1 MTQQAGRAENSPLL
15 FLYRI
20 LQGALIGGGAILPG
34 VSGGVLAV
42 VFGIYQPM
50 MAFLSRPVS
59 TFKKQWRLFVPVI
72 LGVGLGFWGFAKL
85 MGWMFR
91 DDSPIP
97 LALFAGLIL
106 GTLPQLYRN
115 SRRSGEGQPLNARE
129 KRANHLSILIAFA
142 LLISLLLFLQTG
154 TRLDYTRFT
163 ELQSNEIR
171 LEYSLRGSE
180 RQASEAL
187 GSLSLRLAM
196 GDPAGAH
203 GALTLI
209 PCEAQGALLPGA
221 VEGDGSP
228 SPAISLSLPQ
238 DLPRDTVYTLYL
250 EDEPAG
256 QFEEAESGARTLRL
270 QFDKSHLDWRPTLFW
285 SLVSGVIWGFS
296 LVVPGL
302 SSSALLIF
310 MGVYKYLM
318 NSVGALD
325 FGVIIPLLSG
335 IALVAFLFARMVDRL
350 FEKHYSLAS
359 GAVVGL
365 VTAST
370 LVIIPRQFSSLPEAL
385 LCLLM
390 GALGFVAAFFLGKW
404 GETVKPG

>member
-1 MTQQAGRAENSPLL
+1 MTQPDSRAKNSPLL
-15 FLYRI
+15 FPYRI

-50 MAFLSRPVS
+50 MAFLARPVS
-59 TFKKQWRLFVPVI
+59 TFKKQWRLFVPII

-115 SRRSGEGQPLNARE
+115 SRRGNEGQPLNARE
-129 KRANHLSILIAFA
+129 KRNNHLSILIAFI

-154 TRLDYTRFT
+154 ARMDYTRFT
-163 ELQSNEIR
+163 ELKSNEIR
-171 LEYSLRGSE
+171 LEYSLRGND
-180 RQASEAL
+180 QTGEAL
-187 GSLSLRLAM
+187 GGLSLRLAM
-196 GDPAGAH
+196 GDLAGAP

-209 PCEAQGALLPGA
+209 PGEAQGALLPGA
-221 VEGDGSP
+221 VEGDGGP
-228 SPAISLSLPQ
+228 APAISLSLPE
-238 DLPRDTVYTLYL
+238 DLPQDAVYTLYL
-250 EDEPAG
+250 NDEPAG
-256 QFEEAESGARTLRL
+256 QFEEDASGARALRL

-285 SLVSGVIWGFS
+285 SLVSGIIWGFS

-318 NSVGALD
+318 HSVGALD

-350 FEKHYSLAS
+350 FDRHYSLAS

-390 GALGFVAAFFLGKW
+390 GALGFVAAYFLGKW
-404 GETVKPG
+404 GETVKPD